1 MHAEIYK
8 GGKRAAVV
16 PPPKRKPRG
25 HDLMEGCPLWVDH
38 MGCWG
43 SKACLPV
50 GDPASWPLWPSEH
63 RGTIGTPGRTFC
75 DLVVRRQT
83 TFKYCG
89 FCGWVHHSCS
99 ASPHSGFKSYSHP
112 CPIAT
117 VKLTPRRWSLGR
129 LWPQSPHCCV
139 PSGPLLPAKV
149 MLGISLAEAGLPL
162 CAWEKRPD
170 FWQDSVVYLK
180 SHQMSLWPKQLPS
193 LQPEPKFCWF
203 FFFFFLDASGNSNK
217 HHHHEN
223 VGNGAKCEAGVQPW
237 HWGLYTVFLSV
248 FATQG
253 FGTFSNLHLAVQST
267 LWMIQE

>member
-117 VKLTPRRWSLGR
+117 VKLTPRRWSQGRWLR

-203 FFFFFLDASGNSNK
+203 FFFFFWMPLETQINITIMKMWAMGQNVRLEFSPDTGASILCFSLYL
-217 HHHHEN
+217 
-223 VGNGAKCEAGVQPW
+223 QPRV
-237 HWGLYTVFLSV
+237 LEPS
-248 FATQG
+248 Q
-253 FGTFSNLHLAVQST
+253 
-267 LWMIQE
+267 ICI